1 MKLTGKIEAVS
12 SISSGISQMG
22 NLWKSCTMVLA
33 CQEQINGNTITHRFL
48 FKCLNES
55 CDKVNDIITM
65 NGDIAGNIEGRY
77 ECSVISNIRKF
88 TTRDGKLVENQEMV
102 LTDIVKVEG

>member
-22 NLWKSCTMVLA
+22 NPWKSCTMVLA
-33 CQEQINGNTITHRFL
+33 CQETINGNTITHRFL
-48 FKCLNES
+48 LKCLNES
-55 CDKVNDIITM
+55 CDKVNDIVTM
-65 NGDIAGNIEGRY
+65 HGDIAGNIEGRY
-77 ECSVISNIRKF
+77 ECAVISNVRKF
-88 TTRDGKLVENQEMV
+88 VTRDGRQMENQEMT